1 MHLDGLIYCSIGKG
15 RGSGQSKEYQM
26 QPHSLVRTQ
35 NIRKGLIPYTYRL
48 ICWYFCL
55 AHGSFPTVTSNQS
68 DRSNDSGTGASA
80 DQTNTSR
87 TNGDRGQAQGS
98 TQEESESVAQ
108 TSVAVPVGTL
118 RVSNSS
124 AMGQEYHE
132 YYNYGQNDKKP
143 NGTQ

>member
-1 MHLDGLIYCSIGKG
+1 MPQEEFLVIC
-15 RGSGQSKEYQM
+15 EYRKKCNTD
-26 QPHSLVRTQ
+26 SLLTFDS
-35 NIRKGLIPYTYRL
+35 
-48 ICWYFCL
+48 CWYFCL
-55 AHGSFPTVTSNQS
+55 AHGSFPTMTSNQS

-124 AMGQEYHE
+124 VMGQEYHE